1 MSVRSPT
8 AGTWSSSPWRPAN
21 EFEMDRRG
29 SADRA
34 AVDGGRG
41 PLNGRVAG
49 HYGPIIPRFA
59 SVSGPHAARRQAHRR
74 PTARDPAASAEPA
87 TAPQKPRRLPRV
99 APVAGIGAGGQTPRN
114 VASIP
119 NSARELGIRDAQVR
133 IAPRR
138 AAVATTA
145 GGRRTGALTAVRRC
159 PQAVR
164 TSGDVRIV
172 LGCRCRSK
180 NFPDLSKQQSPTE
193 RDRTGI
199 CQRVSGLTHWNWST
213 SAGDSSLSAFVNR
226 SSWRPGRGTWTSS
239 NVIEW
244 APEGSS

>member
-59 SVSGPHAARRQAHRR
+59 SVSGSHAARRQAHRR

-87 TAPQKPRRLPRV
+87 TAPPKATQI
-99 APVAGIGAGGQTPRN
+99 ATGGAGGRHRRRRPDATQRCFNPEFSER
-114 VASIP
+114 IG
-119 NSARELGIRDAQVR
+119 NS
-133 IAPRR
+133 
-138 AAVATTA
+138 
-145 GGRRTGALTAVRRC
+145 RRTGSSPADAIRHWSAEGGHPIQDLTAEDGLTPLPGWAPGAKAISDDGLVAEERVLHPALTMV
-159 PQAVR
+159 P
-164 TSGDVRIV
+164 
-172 LGCRCRSK
+172 
-180 NFPDLSKQQSPTE
+180 
-193 RDRTGI
+193 
-199 CQRVSGLTHWNWST
+199 
-213 SAGDSSLSAFVNR
+213 
-226 SSWRPGRGTWTSS
+226 
-239 NVIEW
+239 
-244 APEGSS
+244 